1 MRLTQLQIDGFKSFP
16 ERAALVFDDGVT
28 AIVGP
33 NGCGKSNVIDAI
45 TWVLGEQSARS
56 LRGERM
62 EDVIFSG
69 SDARRPTAAA
79 EVKIQL
85 SEITAALA
93 GDRNGN
99 GNGRRNGGRA
109 NGNGSAPVGSA
120 NQPAAAAGSA
130 NGRSAKQPAAAGS
143 ANGDSAKQPVSAGS
157 ANGDSAKQPAAAG
170 SANGDSAKQP
180 ASAVT
185 GDERTGTASP
195 ASAVTGDER
204 TGTASPASAVTGDE
218 RTGTASPAA
227 AVTGDERT
235 GTESPAAAGNGRNG
249 NGAAALAG
257 SGDGRPGGG
266 NGNGHAAVGEVRGG
280 SNGGRAEAGGPIIS
294 RDIEV
299 GRRLYRS
306 GESEYLIDGNVCR
319 LRDIQDL
326 LMDLGV
332 GVKAYAVIEQGRIA
346 QMLGARPAERR
357 QLLEEAA
364 GITKYKTRR
373 RTAELKLEAAQ
384 QNLTRVDDI
393 VFEVEKQR
401 TALKRQAAKARRY
414 RRLRDELRR
423 WQKVTFAR
431 RNRVLQQEI
440 DKATRRLAEAA
451 ARERAAAAALAG
463 VENTR
468 ERLRLELA
476 ECEQSVGAV
485 RESAHRRELEIE
497 RCQQQME
504 FDGQRAAALVTAQAE
519 GAAAVRDLE
528 QRCTPITGD
537 LAAARD
543 AHAAC
548 LADRDAA
555 AEETRNAER
564 ALVDAQRTIEGR
576 ESDVEAA
583 RSEMFAAS
591 NAASALQNVVDNAAA
606 EHARLAESQS
616 RIEAEAADAVVQAAR
631 MAKDRAAT
639 EDATRQAR
647 ERLADVRTRLARH
660 EAALASARAAR
671 EQATADWRNGQEDLA
686 ATNARRES
694 LAELEAA
701 RAAYGDAA
709 REVLTAAAGISHYG
723 SVADHLEVDPADE
736 RAVEAG
742 LGDVLQFVVVPS
754 RADALAGVALAA
766 AGNAGRCGFLI
777 AGDAAPP
784 AAPPVVPAG
793 TGLQSMA
800 EVVTVSGPGA
810 AVVERLLRRRW
821 LAPSIEQATAAAA
834 TIPDPIVTPEGVVVR
849 GTDVVEG
856 GRKSAAQGVLTARR
870 EINEL
875 EALTV
880 STRAAVDRLKAEVEK
895 LDADAERE
903 AAALEAARAEEHAL
917 EKHLVGLEMHQTRL
931 AEEHSR
937 LTSRQ
942 ALFETERRHVD
953 EERAGLEAKE
963 SEASESITRLEAEQ
977 RSADERFMQAQGR
990 LLEARDGIASIGRRA
1005 TEAQARQA
1013 ALLERSGALAAGVRR
1028 LEEQIDDLRNRIDA
1042 CKAENE
1048 RSVAERQRLLEAVRS
1063 ARQQRDADMEAL
1075 DGLRAEI
1082 TQIDEQVHGLRDEI
1096 AAREEGVRAARHEL
1110 ETARATVGQLE
1121 VARATA
1127 GAEATHLAEA
1137 CQEALQADMA
1147 DVCAE
1152 VDRIEADGPLEPD
1165 RLLLGT
1171 GPVVAE
1177 GGDDDA
1183 TGAGPGSDGEVAGGE
1198 VTGVSLSGR
1207 PSTSR
1212 DAGGGGTA
1220 EGIDADDIVER
1231 LRERV
1236 ERIGPVNMMAIDQF
1250 DELDARHEF
1259 LTAQRG
1265 DLLDSIAAT
1274 GDAIKRI
1281 DATTRGRFREAFT
1294 AVNGHFQQTFEILFG
1309 GGRAGLVLLDESD
1322 VLESGIDIIAQPPG
1336 KRLQNIQL
1344 LSGGEKALTAMALMF
1359 AIFKYRPSPFCLLDE
1374 IDAPLD
1380 DANIGRFVEVLKG
1393 LQDRT
1398 QFVLV
1403 THNRK
1408 TMEIADR
1415 LYGVTMEEPGVSKLI
1430 SVNVA

>member
-16 ERAALVFDDGVT
+16 ERAALLFDDGVT

-85 SEITAALA
+85 SEVTAALPGDSPAAA
-93 GDRNGN
+93 GRNGN
-99 GNGRRNGGRA
+99 GNGRRKHGSA
-109 NGNGSAPVGSA
+109 NGNGSGNGNGP
-120 NQPAAAAGSA
+120 AAGSG
-130 NGRSAKQPAAAGS
+130 NGRNGTESPA
-143 ANGDSAKQPVSAGS
+143 SAGS
-157 ANGDSAKQPAAAG
+157 ANHPAAT
-170 SANGDSAKQP
+170 
-180 ASAVT
+180 VT
-185 GDERTGTASP
+185 GDGRNGNESP
-195 ASAVTGDER
+195 ASAGN
-204 TGTASPASAVTGDE
+204 
-218 RTGTASPAA
+218 
-227 AVTGDERT
+227 
-235 GTESPAAAGNGRNG
+235 GNGRNG
-249 NGAAALAG
+249 HEPATAG
-257 SGDGRPGGG
+257 TGDGPGVGGTGSDYAEAMGEVPGAG
-266 NGNGHAAVGEVRGG
+266 NGG
-280 SNGGRAEAGGPIIS
+280 SAEDDGPIIS
-294 RDIEV
+294 RDVEV

-346 QMLGARPAERR
+346 HMLGARPAERR

-364 GITKYKTRR
+364 GVTKYKTRR

-401 TALKRQAAKARRY
+401 AALKRQAAKARRY

-423 WQKVTFAR
+423 WQQVSFAR
-431 RNRVLQQEI
+431 RSRILQQE
-440 DKATRRLAEAA
+440 TERA
-451 ARERAAAAALAG
+451 ARHLADATARECAAAAALAG

-476 ECEQSVGAV
+476 GCEQTVASV

-497 RCQQQME
+497 RRQQQME
-504 FDGQRAAALVTAQAE
+504 FDGQRAAALVKALAE
-519 GAAAVRDLE
+519 GADAVRDLD
-528 QRCTPITGD
+528 QRRTPIAGELD
-537 LAAARD
+537 AARD

-555 AEETRNAER
+555 AEEARNAER
-564 ALVDAQRTIEGR
+564 ALLDAQQAIEGR

-591 NAASALQNVVDNAAA
+591 SAAPALQNVVDNAAA
-606 EHARLAESQS
+606 GHARLAESQS
-616 RIEAEAADAVVQAAR
+616 RLEAEAADAALQVDR
-631 MAKDRAAT
+631 MAQDRAAI
-639 EDATRQAR
+639 EDAMGQAR
-647 ERLADVRTRLARH
+647 EQLDEVRTRRSGHETTLA
-660 EAALASARAAR
+660 AARAALER
-671 EQATADWRNGQEDLA
+671 TTADWRAGDKELA
-686 ATNARRES
+686 ATTARMES

-709 REVLTAAAGISHYG
+709 REVLTAGGGISHHG

-766 AGNAGRCGFLI
+766 SRNAGRCGFLI
-777 AGDAAPP
+777 AAEVTPPAPP
-784 AAPPVVPAG
+784 RAASPVVPAAS
-793 TGLQSMA
+793 GLRSMA

-810 AVVERLLRRRW
+810 AVVGRLLQRRW
-821 LAPSIEQATAAAA
+821 LAPSIEQATAAAGA
-834 TIPDPIVTPEGVVVR
+834 IPDPIVTPEGVVVR
-849 GTDVVEG
+849 GADSVEG
-856 GRKSAAQGVLTARR
+856 GRKSAAHGLLTARR
-870 EINEL
+870 ETKEL
-875 EALTV
+875 EARLV
-880 STRAAVDRLKAEVEK
+880 SRRAEVDRLKAAVEEH
-895 LDADAERE
+895 DAGAGRE
-903 AAALEAARAEEHAL
+903 AAALEAARAEEHAI
-917 EKHLVGLEMHQTRL
+917 EKHLVGLEMQQTRL
-931 AEEHSR
+931 AEEQSR
-937 LTSRQ
+937 LASRQ
-942 ALFETERRHVD
+942 ALLETERRHLD
-953 EERAGLEAKE
+953 EERTGLAAKE
-963 SEASESITRLEAEQ
+963 SEASASITRLEAAQ
-977 RSADERFMQAQGR
+977 RSADERFMQAQDR

-1005 TEAQARQA
+1005 TEAQAGQA
-1013 ALLERSGALAAGVRR
+1013 ALVERSGALDTGVRR
-1028 LEEQIDDLRNRIDA
+1028 LEEQLDDLRHRIDA
-1042 CKAENE
+1042 RKAENE
-1048 RSVAERQRLLEAVRS
+1048 RSVAERQRLLEAVRQ
-1063 ARQQRDADMEAL
+1063 AREQRDADLGTLE
-1075 DGLRAEI
+1075 GFRAEI
-1082 TQIDEQVHGLRDEI
+1082 TRLDEQVDGLRNEI
-1096 AAREEGVRAARHEL
+1096 AAREEGLRAARHEL
-1110 ETARATVGQLE
+1110 ETARAAVGQQE

-1127 GAEATHLAEA
+1127 GAEASHLAEA
-1137 CQEALQADMA
+1137 CQEALQADLA

-1165 RLLLGT
+1165 RSLLGM
-1171 GPVVAE
+1171 GSAVADA
-1177 GGDDDA
+1177 GDDDA
-1183 TGAGPGSDGEVAGGE
+1183 VCAGPGSDEDAPSGEAAAGSPPGRTS
-1198 VTGVSLSGR
+1198 TG
-1207 PSTSR
+1207 
-1212 DAGGGGTA
+1212 DEGGGGGA
-1220 EGIDADDIVER
+1220 GEGIDADDIVER
-1231 LRERV
+1231 LRARV

-1250 DELDARHEF
+1250 DELDTRHEF
-1259 LTAQRG
+1259 LTEQRR

-1274 GDAIKRI
+1274 GDALKRI

-1294 AVNGHFQQTFEILFG
+1294 AVNGHFQRTFEILFG
-1309 GGRAGLVLLDESD
+1309 GGRAELVLLDESD